1 MFKNCKNTKAQGNIG
16 MAEAIAYFVRLG
28 HTVSIPLN
36 DSQEYDLVVD
46 IDNLLSKIQVKTT
59 RAKTPYGIY
68 TVQLRNT
75 GGTSGTVNSRVCDS
89 SNIDYLF
96 VLTEENTKYLIP
108 FVDVEHLTNSLNLG
122 EKYTKFIV
130 V

>member
-1 MFKNCKNTKAQGNIG
+1 MFKKCKNTKAQGNIG

-28 HTVSIPLN
+28 YTVSIPLN

-59 RAKTPYGIY
+59 RAKTAYGIY

-75 GGTSGTVNSRVCDS
+75 GGTSGIVNSRICDS

-96 VLTEENTKYLIP
+96 ILTEESTKYLIP
-108 FVDVEHLTNSLNLG
+108 FTDVEHLTNSLNLG
-122 EKYTKFIV
+122 EKYTKYV
-130 V
+130 VV